1 MSWDPQ
7 VWDDCKDPNKRGF
20 EEDDQRAPRHDVPAL
35 RRAREPPHA
44 PAGVSIAQRYVRAED
59 AAEVAGVAAV
69 PPTGLRVHFMLGD
82 IGRDGKTWKGPHEF
96 RPERFMPG
104 GEAEDVGPLPGPKE
118 IKMMPFGAGRRFCL
132 GMGLGMLHV
141 KLFLAALVRE
151 FDWAPPA
158 GETVD
163 LTEWDGFFKTM
174 SKPLR
179 ATITRVTM

>member
-1 MSWDPQ
+1 MTYLHCVVLES
-7 VWDDCKDPNKRGF
+7 
-20 EEDDQRAPRHDVPAL
+20 L
-35 RRAREPPHA
+35 RMHPP
-44 PAGVSIAQRYVRAED
+44 GSQRYVRAED